1 MDTNEEAARGLTD
14 IQDFLYQQ
22 AHLRAARRRVA
33 DFTAQEPGLTQDQR
47 TDIERWY
54 LAEQTYVARMV
65 TEHIA
70 ASIHVVEQRHRA
82 RFGHWLRGTLT
93 AMILITVV
101 MALCVTV
108 VLVGAS

>member
-14 IQDFLYQQ
+14 IQDFLYRQ
-22 AHLRAARRRVA
+22 AHLRAARQRVT
-33 DFTAQEPGLTQDQR
+33 DFTAREPGLTQDQR

-70 ASIHVVEQRHRA
+70 ASIDVVEQRHRV

-93 AMILITVV
+93 AMILITAV
-101 MALCVTV
+101 MALCVSV